1 MPPAGAAAAAAAA
14 AKGAPTS
21 VQPLPVAAINGGA
34 GSGAGGASGTG
45 SGAAGGTAL
54 GVAGAGNAVKAPMMV
69 FTPREDVA
77 LEDLERILPPL
88 GFGSGGRVYR
98 VRHKKTGK
106 EYALKVIQEKYDEEV
121 RKQIIQEM
129 QILRRARSDHVVECY
144 GIFDHLG
151 EISFVLELMDGGTLA
166 DVTKKRG
173 KIPES
178 FMPEV
183 TRQCLQGLLYL
194 HRQHVVHRDIK
205 PSNLLFNRQGQG
217 LLYLHRQH
225 VVHRDIKPSNL
236 LFNRQGQVK
245 IADFGVSKELASTLA
260 QCNSYVGTSAYL
272 SPERTNPPPGEGYD
286 GYLSDVKIADFG
298 VSKELASTLAQC
310 NSYVDTS
317 AYLSP
322 ERINPPPG
330 EGYNGYLS
338 DVWSMGLSLLELS
351 SLLSLL
357 LFVIDPFSSASVI
370 PPPLSQV
377 KIADFGVSKELASTL
392 AQCNSYVGTS
402 AYLSPERINP
412 PPGEGYDGYLSDVW
426 SMGLSLLELV
436 IGRFPYVQA
445 GQSADWMT
453 LFGAIVFNEPPE
465 APGSCSPEFQDF
477 IRCCLQ
483 KEPKK
488 RKSAAELLEHPF
500 CQLLVGDPKWTDLK
514 QLLPPQ
520 PAQPPQQPRL
530 PPQLHPNQGGAQGG
544 QGVRPGPGA
553 GQGTGQGGQ
562 KQQQQQQ
569 QQQQGRVA
577 GSQNAQVQQRQQSQQ
592 VQGQGQGQGQQGQ
605 AAVAGAAGQGEPQRA
620 APQVP
625 VAGMVLQMPTAGL
638 SRGRNV
644 PVQMQGAVGPMGQL
658 GGQQMS
664 QQTSQQMSFQ
674 MGQQQGMGVMQGF
687 AQGQMQASIQ
697 SQPQPQVQMQGMGQ
711 YQQQQQPTVGGQVA
725 GQQQQ
730 YSVQPGVKHYQPN
743 PQMLQ
748 QLTAAQQALPTQKQ
762 EKVKRKYDE
771 VVIDARKAAVGP
783 GEEDLSVVAA
793 QSTRQSR
800 GRQAQRR
807 DSPDRTAENDGQAD
821 VVDVPSYEGM
831 DARQKKLFEIRLKL
845 NQARKANQTAVV
857 AEKRREEKPEEEESR
872 GVSKA
877 AWFEEKKRK
886 MSKQLDAAGLDIT
899 KAYMLETQEA
909 AESKYKKWEKK
920 EAPFGWDAFNQQALY
935 NAYKK
940 RTGNIPYTEE
950 DYLKAKEKDPDF
962 YRDDASL
969 QYGQAPEIPEENV
982 DRMVAELTDRAKSRK
997 EFSRRR
1003 RHHDEKDIDS
1013 INDRNEH
1020 FNRKIERAFG
1030 KYTVEIKNNLER
1042 GTALPD

>member
-205 PSNLLFNRQGQG
+205 PSNLLFNRQGQ
-217 LLYLHRQH
+217 
-225 VVHRDIKPSNL
+225 
-236 LFNRQGQVK
+236 VK
-245 IADFGVSKELASTLA
+245 IADFG
-260 QCNSYVGTSAYL
+260 
-272 SPERTNPPPGEGYD
+272 
-286 GYLSDVKIADFG
+286 VKIADFG

-477 IRCCLQ
+477 IRCS
-483 KEPKK
+483 P
-488 RKSAAELLEHPF
+488 
-500 CQLLVGDPKWTDLK
+500 
-514 QLLPPQ
+514 
-520 PAQPPQQPRL
+520 
-530 PPQLHPNQGGAQGG
+530 
-544 QGVRPGPGA
+544 
-553 GQGTGQGGQ
+553 
-562 KQQQQQQ
+562 
-569 QQQQGRVA
+569 
-577 GSQNAQVQQRQQSQQ
+577 SQ
-592 VQGQGQGQGQQGQ
+592 
-605 AAVAGAAGQGEPQRA
+605 
-620 APQVP
+620 
-625 VAGMVLQMPTAGL
+625 
-638 SRGRNV
+638 
-644 PVQMQGAVGPMGQL
+644 
-658 GGQQMS
+658 
-664 QQTSQQMSFQ
+664 
-674 MGQQQGMGVMQGF
+674 
-687 AQGQMQASIQ
+687 
-697 SQPQPQVQMQGMGQ
+697 
-711 YQQQQQPTVGGQVA
+711 
-725 GQQQQ
+725 
-730 YSVQPGVKHYQPN
+730 
-743 PQMLQ
+743 
-748 QLTAAQQALPTQKQ
+748 LPTSFGRQ

-845 NQARKANQTAVV
+845 NQARLANQTAVVAEKRREEKPEEESRGVSKAAWFEEKKRKMSKQLDAAGLHITKVFPRHVLTSFPLPPPPLSFPFSLHPRAPAGLRSPFPLFPLLPPQNQARKANQTAVV

-886 MSKQLDAAGLDIT
+886 MSKQLDAAGLDITKAYMLETQEAAESKYKKWEKKEAPFGWDGGEGGGLGKKVWEKGGLDIT

>member
-205 PSNLLFNRQGQG
+205 PSNLLFNRQGQ
-217 LLYLHRQH
+217 
-225 VVHRDIKPSNL
+225 
-236 LFNRQGQVK
+236 VK
-245 IADFGVSKELASTLA
+245 IADFG
-260 QCNSYVGTSAYL
+260 
-272 SPERTNPPPGEGYD
+272 
-286 GYLSDVKIADFG
+286 VKIADFG

-477 IRCCLQ
+477 IRCS
-483 KEPKK
+483 P
-488 RKSAAELLEHPF
+488 
-500 CQLLVGDPKWTDLK
+500 
-514 QLLPPQ
+514 
-520 PAQPPQQPRL
+520 
-530 PPQLHPNQGGAQGG
+530 
-544 QGVRPGPGA
+544 
-553 GQGTGQGGQ
+553 
-562 KQQQQQQ
+562 
-569 QQQQGRVA
+569 
-577 GSQNAQVQQRQQSQQ
+577 SQ
-592 VQGQGQGQGQQGQ
+592 
-605 AAVAGAAGQGEPQRA
+605 
-620 APQVP
+620 
-625 VAGMVLQMPTAGL
+625 
-638 SRGRNV
+638 
-644 PVQMQGAVGPMGQL
+644 
-658 GGQQMS
+658 
-664 QQTSQQMSFQ
+664 
-674 MGQQQGMGVMQGF
+674 
-687 AQGQMQASIQ
+687 
-697 SQPQPQVQMQGMGQ
+697 
-711 YQQQQQPTVGGQVA
+711 
-725 GQQQQ
+725 
-730 YSVQPGVKHYQPN
+730 
-743 PQMLQ
+743 
-748 QLTAAQQALPTQKQ
+748 LPTSFGRQ

-935 NAYKK
+935 NAYEK

>member
-500 CQLLVGDPKWTDLK
+500 CQLL
-514 QLLPPQ
+514 
-520 PAQPPQQPRL
+520 
-530 PPQLHPNQGGAQGG
+530 
-544 QGVRPGPGA
+544 
-553 GQGTGQGGQ
+553 
-562 KQQQQQQ
+562 
-569 QQQQGRVA
+569 
-577 GSQNAQVQQRQQSQQ
+577 
-592 VQGQGQGQGQQGQ
+592 
-605 AAVAGAAGQGEPQRA
+605 
-620 APQVP
+620 
-625 VAGMVLQMPTAGL
+625 
-638 SRGRNV
+638 

-935 NAYKK
+935 NAYEK